1 MTPIYISANIAVAR
15 TRNARKSDAYIATY
29 KIFPGLMAQAMEA
42 ISEASGEG
50 AGSAKFHIHQYWFQE
65 YSNNAL
71 IGAIELMEHK
81 LIELGYYLIKLENHR
96 YEFVWLSE
104 GEN

>member
-1 MTPIYISANIAVAR
+1 MYISANIAVAR
-15 TRNARKSDAYIATY
+15 TRNARKSDAYIAMN
-29 KIFPGLMAQAMEA
+29 KIYPGLMAQAMEA

-50 AGSAKFHIHQYWFQE
+50 AGFAKFHIQQYWFEE

-71 IGAIELMEHK
+71 VFAIDLMECK

-104 GEN
+104 GEE